1 MEETRKSEVI
11 LQTFLAFLYLYLFLV
26 GIKLLG
32 VSLKGLGKG
41 FAESLIQTT
50 ANPLVGLFI
59 GIVST
64 AIIQS
69 SSATTSLVRGQ
80 KPGRFL

>member
-11 LQTFLAFLYLYLFLV
+11 LQTFLALLYLYLFLV

-50 ANPLVGLFI
+50 ANPLVGLGFLSVLFLLRLFNRLRLPLPWWW
-59 GIVST
+59 VS
-64 AIIQS
+64 
-69 SSATTSLVRGQ
+69 
-80 KPGRFL
+80 